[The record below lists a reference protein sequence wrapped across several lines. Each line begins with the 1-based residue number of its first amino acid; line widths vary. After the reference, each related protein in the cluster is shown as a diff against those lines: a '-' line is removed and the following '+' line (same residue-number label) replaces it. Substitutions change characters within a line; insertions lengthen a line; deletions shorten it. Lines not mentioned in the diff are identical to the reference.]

1 MRDIFTILV
10 VGCIGANA
18 AVNHYDLLGRRGSEM
33 NSPMV
38 YKDIDYTKLKKNEQQ
53 KESTPPGV
61 RALQRTGMPSNVSA
75 IEGIHQTLYFD
86 NDSDPNGAK
95 IYYLKK
101 YYTNGSNDGG
111 EWFCHFKQPW
121 NHHRREFSDY
131 LNSLNSV
138 FISTYEQTASSS
150 NFFYGNSTNISSNI
164 YTVSSSSYSFNNNVH
179 PSPYDDGHN
188 ITYVPMTNV
197 LNKSGRKTVNWINNY
212 PRSTD
217 YGTISDVGVYVVGNG
232 FPAKLDS
239 KSVPYIPYTATF
251 NMNPSPEEE
260 MIVSRMYKT
269 ISETSKRSVIYVGKD
284 LPTSPASRVPQVYIG
299 VHQSTGYSSTYYS
312 DARDLDNYIY
322 DNRTIEIAA
331 AGNYVG
337 GSYGTTYLSSV
348 AHAANAITVGAVDPT
363 SEWLAPYTSTHNPS
377 YDADKPEVY
386 NFSHFYFTP
395 GKKRTYKTPF
405 NPSYQ
410 GVFLPYYDGTEMAAA
425 YTASMVSDLLAIN
438 SFYRWHPEVVKA
450 LLLTSSQ
457 YDLVYPNRQA
467 PHYRALV
474 FDYDSD
480 DDQYSYS
487 HYSRFW
493 NGSMSKLKTRT
504 VNGKPEIWFSVKTT
518 QANANEDKLYT
529 AAISWLSS
537 GTDIATLG
545 RVPQDFDLY
554 VYEST
559 NGNINS
565 VNLNKPS
572 YAHSCTGSNPYE
584 KISFPSRSPYLIFRI
599 ALDREDDGSE
609 NKGQVVL
616 GFDLAMLLDDWLP
629 ASLR

>member
-138 FISTYEQTASSS
+138 FISTSETSSPS
-150 NFFYGNSTNISSNI
+150 FYYGYATNFNSNI
-164 YTVSSSSYSFNNNVH
+164 YTLSSSSYSFNNNVH
-179 PSPYDDGHN
+179 PSPHPDGQN

-197 LNKSGRKTVNWINNY
+197 LNKSGRKTVNWIDNY

-217 YGTISDVGVYVVGNG
+217 YGTISDVGVYIVGSAY
-232 FPAKLDS
+232 PAKLDS
-239 KSVPYIPYTATF
+239 KGVPYVRYTINFQMTQ
-251 NMNPSPEEE
+251 SPDEE
-260 MIVSRMYKT
+260 MTVSRMYKT
-269 ISETSKRSVIYVGKD
+269 ISETSKRSVIYVGND
-284 LPTSPASRVPQVYIG
+284 SPTTPASESPQVYIG
-299 VHQSTGYSSTYYS
+299 VHKPTGYTSSYYS

-331 AGNYVG
+331 AGNYAG

-395 GKKRTYKTPF
+395 GKKRTYKSPL
-405 NPSYQ
+405 NPYYQ